1 MPAAKLSVSRAKSSG
16 TAHRGDAAMRSLY
29 WTTPVACA
37 GRGQPLGIG
46 REFGQ
51 RIDTLQPRPTR
62 REILRWNAAQLVAAG
77 GIVPGVAGARDLA
90 RYVIG
95 GQRPPSAAA
104 FQEDAARGAV
114 GAAEGQQQEH
124 GRRQNTRRAEDGLT
138 GYIDHVHDA
147 CGGGVA
153 WGRLGAGYGGIGK
166 HQHALRWIHGPGL
179 LPGDL

>member
-16 TAHRGDAAMRSLY
+16 TAHRGDAAMRSPY
-29 WTTPVACA
+29 RTTPVACA

-77 GIVPGVAGARDLA
+77 GIVPGVARARDLA

-95 GQRPPSAAA
+95 GQRPRSAAA
-104 FQEDAARGAV
+104 FQEDGARSAG
-114 GAAEGQQQEH
+114 GAAAGKRQKD
-124 GRRQNTRRAEDGLT
+124 RRR
-138 GYIDHVHDA
+138 
-147 CGGGVA
+147 
-153 WGRLGAGYGGIGK
+153 
-166 HQHALRWIHGPGL
+166 
-179 LPGDL
+179 